1 MAKTGQELAAAAA
14 DVKVADLGEK
24 VRVHALAKAL
34 GIPSAQMITVL
45 GEHGVENKRAA
56 STVTSAEAERVLG
69 EIGKAGK
76 AEKAEKAP
84 AKKAPAK
91 KTPAKKAPAKKRAP
105 RTTATKTKP
114 AAEAAAA
121 AEPVVEPAV
130 ESAQPPKEQAA
141 PTRRRARSGKVTRK
155 AAAPVAPAEP
165 VEAVEPLAAVE
176 PEAKPAQQSTAAA
189 PEASETPETKNTG
202 SASRRRRRRRVSRP
216 AGQDAAMDT
225 RDTTDGTDTADTA
238 ATEQKQ
244 EQAAA
249 PKAQAPKKRAPKQ
262 APKKQAEK
270 KQQPQPEPQPEQV
283 KEPVQEAAA
292 EAQPEAEAP
301 RPVVRR
307 RIVRRV
313 GSRSAAAGAEA
324 LRREREEENSVN
336 NSGNNAGSN
345 APASDEQG
353 EGSASSRRRRGS
365 RGRGRGRADQQDQ
378 NEQPKQDQPKQQ
390 KQQSAQDTQQDSQQE
405 KSQEKAPEQTPVVDE
420 PVKLKGSTR
429 LESKRRWRQEQGNE
443 KHRAVTRA
451 EFLARRENIFRSMVV
466 RDAHRHDGNG
476 WTTQVGVAEDGLLV
490 EHFVTSDDQQSTIGN
505 IYLGRVQNVLSSME
519 AAFVD
524 IGTGRNAVLY
534 ASEVDWRSGHVRGRS
549 RRIESA
555 LKQGDQVLVQVI
567 KEPLGH
573 KGARLTNR
581 VSFAGRYLVY
591 VPGGRTQG
599 ISRKLPEAERKRLK
613 SILQRVVPE
622 DGGTIIRTA
631 AEGVSEEKIAED
643 VDRLHRRWV
652 DITERE
658 EKERAKKGAS
668 PVTMYEE
675 PNLLVKVV
683 RDMFNED
690 FNELVVDG
698 NRSWQRVRDYVHR
711 MAPDLESRVVRWNPE
726 EHGGDDVFAAYELD
740 AQLSN
745 ALSQK
750 IWLPSGG
757 YLIIDKTEAMT
768 VIDVNTG
775 SFVGSGGNLE
785 ETVTKNNLEAAEEIV
800 RQMRLRDIGGM
811 IVVDFVDMV
820 LEENRDLLLRRLHEY
835 LAADRTKHKVSEVTS
850 LGLVQMTRKRLGV
863 GLVETYSTQ
872 CETCHGRGI
881 ILHDDPVEHEE
892 VDDRQER
899 RDHGG
904 REGLKQARHEQEIR
918 KRYEDSAI
926 EDAPAPAQEDQ
937 HATADATADAT
948 AEVAKT
954 VHGTHAQGG
963 RRRRKGSAPDSGPE
977 SVQDIVAYALSRAGE
992 EDPDE
997 PSGSDYVSD
1006 EEFSESADDAT
1017 EQLLRGIV
1025 QDEPAQD
1032 VPAQD
1037 EPTQDAPAPVAT
1049 SRRKDRRG
1057 RRVVRRVAPA
1067 EPVVEPAEPAV
1078 EQVAEAAAE
1087 TAGDYESA
1095 KEAFERS
1102 PRRRRRVRGNSRS
1115 DVAPRP
1121 QDYGAEA
1128 SDAGRPAEPAEAVQD
1143 VAESSSPE
1151 PARSAAPQVRSDRR
1165 GRRRVVRSAR

>member
-1 MAKTGQELAAAAA
+1 MANTSQELAAAAA
-14 DVKVADLGEK
+14 GVKSEELGEK

-56 STVTSAEAERVLG
+56 STVTRADVERVLG
-69 EIGKAGK
+69 EIIAAGK
-76 AEKAEKAP
+76 
-84 AKKAPAK
+84 
-91 KTPAKKAPAKKRAP
+91 PAKKAPAKKRAP
-105 RTTATKTKP
+105 RKTAAKKAAGTSTTGP
-114 AAEAAAA
+114 AEPEPEAAPV
-121 AEPVVEPAV
+121 AEPRAAGDAETVSQPEA
-130 ESAQPPKEQAA
+130 AQQAA
-141 PTRRRARSGKVTRK
+141 PTRRRGGRSGKVTRK
-155 AAAPVAPAEP
+155 AAAPVSPVEP
-165 VEAVEPLAAVE
+165 VEPEVEPTRQPAPATPVAGTVEAAE
-176 PEAKPAQQSTAAA
+176 SAD
-189 PEASETPETKNTG
+189 TPQEKSAG

-216 AGQDAAMDT
+216 AT
-225 RDTTDGTDTADTA
+225 RETPA
-238 ATEQKQ
+238 ENVVQ
-244 EQAAA
+244 EPA
-249 PKAQAPKKRAPKQ
+249 PKNQAPKNQELEVR
-262 APKKQAEK
+262 QAE
-270 KQQPQPEPQPEQV
+270 PEPEQ
-283 KEPVQEAAA
+283 KPVA
-292 EAQPEAEAP
+292 ETP

-313 GSRSAAAGAEA
+313 GSRSAAAGAEE
-324 LRREREEENSVN
+324 LRRERQREAAAESR
-336 NSGNNAGSN
+336 STG
-345 APASDEQG
+345 DDQG
-353 EGSASSRRRRGS
+353 ESPADEHNETNGDRTGSSRRRRGS
-365 RGRGRGRADQQDQ
+365 RGRGRGRGDQGDQ
-378 NEQPKQDQPKQQ
+378 NDQNDGDNTTVTE
-390 KQQSAQDTQQDSQQE
+390 SAPVHATEHTANASLEPDTATD
-405 KSQEKAPEQTPVVDE
+405 EQTPVVDE

-451 EFLARRENIFRSMVV
+451 EFIARRENIFRSMVV
-466 RDAHRHDGNG
+466 RDARRQDGDG
-476 WTTQVGVAEDGLLV
+476 WTTQVGVVEDGLLV

-534 ASEVDWRSGHVRGRS
+534 ASEVDWRSEHVRGRS

-643 VDRLHRRWV
+643 VDRLHRRWL
-652 DITERE
+652 DITEK
-658 EKERAKKGAS
+658 EKTERAKKGAT

-698 NRSWQRVRDYVHR
+698 RRSWQRVRDYVHR
-711 MAPDLESRVVRWNPE
+711 MAPDLESRVVKWNPE
-726 EHGGDDVFAAYELD
+726 EHGGDDAFAAYELD
-740 AQLSN
+740 AQLAN
-745 ALSQK
+745 ALSRK

-820 LEENRDLLLRRLHEY
+820 LEENRDLLLRRLTEF
-835 LAADRTKHKVSEVTS
+835 LAADRTRHKVSEVTS
-850 LGLVQMTRKRLGV
+850 LGLVQMTRKRLGA
-863 GLVETYSTQ
+863 GLVETYSTE
-872 CETCHGRGI
+872 CEACQGRGI
-881 ILHDDPVEHEE
+881 ILHDDPVQHDE
-892 VDDRQER
+892 VDDHQER

-926 EDAPAPAQEDQ
+926 EDAPAPAQEDVQ
-937 HATADATADAT
+937 STAT
-948 AEVAKT
+948 VAAT
-954 VHGTHAQGG
+954 VHAAAQEQAGH
-963 RRRRKGSAPDSGPE
+963 RSDD
-977 SVQDIVAYALSRAGE
+977 VHDIVAHALSRAGE

-997 PSGSDYVSD
+997 PTGADYVAD
-1006 EEFSESADDAT
+1006 DTDDAT
-1017 EQLLRGIV
+1017 EALLRDIV
-1025 QDEPAQD
+1025 QQEPA
-1032 VPAQD
+1032 
-1037 EPTQDAPAPVAT
+1037 EPTEVGPETGSSEADVET
-1049 SRRKDRRG
+1049 TRRKDRRG
-1057 RRVVRRVAPA
+1057 RRVVRRVTPA
-1067 EPVVEPAEPAV
+1067 AERQDAEEQAQEVPQEEHAAENPAV
-1078 EQVAEAAAE
+1078 
-1087 TAGDYESA
+1087 DFESA
-1095 KEAFERS
+1095 KAEFERS

-1115 DVAPRP
+1115 DREPRP
-1121 QDYGAEA
+1121 EDYGLGHQD
-1128 SDAGRPAEPAEAVQD
+1128 SRRQDLPQQAEPSADSSAQAVTAP
-1143 VAESSSPE
+1143 V
-1151 PARSAAPQVRSDRR
+1151 PQVRSDRR

>member
-1 MAKTGQELAAAAA
+1 MANTSQELAAAAA
-14 DVKVADLGEK
+14 GVKSDELGEK

-56 STVTSAEAERVLG
+56 STVTRADVERVLG
-69 EIGKAGK
+69 EIIAAGK
-76 AEKAEKAP
+76 
-84 AKKAPAK
+84 
-91 KTPAKKAPAKKRAP
+91 PAKKAPAKKRAP
-105 RTTATKTKP
+105 RQTATKKAT
-114 AAEAAAA
+114 EAATTRP
-121 AEPVVEPAV
+121 AEPEPEAESQAEPQAV
-130 ESAQPPKEQAA
+130 SEPEAAQQSA
-141 PTRRRARSGKVTRK
+141 PTRRRGGRSGKVTRK
-155 AAAPVAPAEP
+155 AAAPVSPVEP
-165 VEAVEPLAAVE
+165 VEPESEPTRQPATASPAAETVEPTEPAETVE
-176 PEAKPAQQSTAAA
+176 SPQEKSA
-189 PEASETPETKNTG
+189 G

-216 AGQDAAMDT
+216 
-225 RDTTDGTDTADTA
+225 TT
-238 ATEQKQ
+238 Q
-244 EQAAA
+244 ETPAENVVQEPA
-249 PKAQAPKKRAPKQ
+249 PKEQAPKNQEP
-262 APKKQAEK
+262 EV
-270 KQQPQPEPQPEQV
+270 QQPQPEPEQ
-283 KEPVQEAAA
+283 EPVA
-292 EAQPEAEAP
+292 EAS

-313 GSRSAAAGAEA
+313 GSRSAAAGAEE
-324 LRREREEENSVN
+324 LRRERQQEAA
-336 NSGNNAGSN
+336 AGSRSTGDDQSES
-345 APASDEQG
+345 PAG
-353 EGSASSRRRRGS
+353 EHTEHSGDATASSRRRRGS
-365 RGRGRGRADQQDQ
+365 RGRGRGRGDQGDQ
-378 NEQPKQDQPKQQ
+378 NDGNTAVTE
-390 KQQSAQDTQQDSQQE
+390 T
-405 KSQEKAPEQTPVVDE
+405 APAHAAEHSENTSHEPDKTADEQTPVVDE

-451 EFLARRENIFRSMVV
+451 EFIARRENIFRSMVV
-466 RDAHRHDGNG
+466 RDARRQDGDG
-476 WTTQVGVAEDGLLV
+476 WTTQVGVVEDGLLV

-519 AAFVD
+519 AAFID

-534 ASEVDWRSGHVRGRS
+534 ASEVDWRSEHVRGRS

-643 VDRLHRRWV
+643 VDRLHRRWL
-652 DITERE
+652 DITEKE
-658 EKERAKKGAS
+658 NTERAKKGAT

-698 NRSWQRVRDYVHR
+698 RRSWQRVRDYVHR
-711 MAPDLESRVVRWNPE
+711 MAPDLESRVVKWNPE
-726 EHGGDDVFAAYELD
+726 EHGGDDAFAAYELD
-740 AQLSN
+740 AQLAN
-745 ALSQK
+745 ALSRK

-820 LEENRDLLLRRLHEY
+820 LEENRDLLLRRLTEF
-835 LAADRTKHKVSEVTS
+835 LAADRTRHKVSEVTS
-850 LGLVQMTRKRLGV
+850 LGLVQMTRKRLGA
-863 GLVETYSTQ
+863 GLVETYSTE
-872 CETCHGRGI
+872 CEACQGRGI
-881 ILHDDPVEHEE
+881 ILHEDPVQH
-892 VDDRQER
+892 DDADDHQER

-926 EDAPAPAQEDQ
+926 EDAPAPAQEDVQ
-937 HATADATADAT
+937 STATVAT
-948 AEVAKT
+948 T
-954 VHGTHAQGG
+954 VHAAAQEHNGH
-963 RRRRKGSAPDSGPE
+963 SSDD
-977 SVQDIVAYALSRAGE
+977 VHDIVAHALSRAGA

-997 PSGSDYVSD
+997 PTGADYVAD
-1006 EEFSESADDAT
+1006 EIDDTDDAT
-1017 EQLLRGIV
+1017 EALLRDIV
-1025 QDEPAQD
+1025 QQEPA
-1032 VPAQD
+1032 
-1037 EPTQDAPAPVAT
+1037 EPTEARAEAGSSDADVET
-1049 SRRKDRRG
+1049 TRRKDRRG

-1067 EPVVEPAEPAV
+1067 AESQ
-1078 EQVAEAAAE
+1078 EAEELSPEVPQAEHAAE
-1087 TAGDYESA
+1087 LPAADFESA
-1095 KEAFERS
+1095 KAEFERS

-1115 DVAPRP
+1115 DREPRP
-1121 QDYGAEA
+1121 EDYGLGHQD
-1128 SDAGRPAEPAEAVQD
+1128 SRQQDVPQQAEPSAD
-1143 VAESSSPE
+1143 SS
-1151 PARSAAPQVRSDRR
+1151 AQAATAPVPQVRSDRR

>member
-1 MAKTGQELAAAAA
+1 MANTSQELAAAAA
-14 DVKVADLGEK
+14 GVKSDELGEK

-34 GIPSAQMITVL
+34 EIPSAQMIIVL

-56 STVTSAEAERVLG
+56 STLPKAEVERVLG
-69 EIGKAGK
+69 EIVAAGK
-76 AEKAEKAP
+76 
-84 AKKAPAK
+84 
-91 KTPAKKAPAKKRAP
+91 PAKKAPAKKRAP
-105 RTTATKTKP
+105 RKTATKMATKKATGTATTP
-114 AAEAAAA
+114 AEPEPEAEPQAVSEPETVNESEAAQQ
-121 AEPVVEPAV
+121 
-130 ESAQPPKEQAA
+130 SA
-141 PTRRRARSGKVTRK
+141 PTRRRGGRSGKVTRK
-155 AAAPVAPAEP
+155 AAAPVSP
-165 VEAVEPLAAVE
+165 VEPVE
-176 PEAKPAQQSTAAA
+176 PEAEPTRQSATATPAAETVESSE
-189 PEASETPETKNTG
+189 PVEPSESVETPQEKSAG

-216 AGQDAAMDT
+216 AA
-225 RDTTDGTDTADTA
+225 
-238 ATEQKQ
+238 Q
-244 EQAAA
+244 ETPAENAVQE
-249 PKAQAPKKRAPKQ
+249 P
-262 APKKQAEK
+262 APKKQTPEK
-270 KQQPQPEPQPEQV
+270 QTPKDQEPEVQQPQPEPEQ
-283 KEPVQEAAA
+283 EPVVET
-292 EAQPEAEAP
+292 P

-307 RIVRRV
+307 RVVRRV
-313 GSRSAAAGAEA
+313 GSRSAAAGAEE
-324 LRREREEENSVN
+324 LRRERQRDAAVTSHSTE
-336 NSGNNAGSN
+336 G
-345 APASDEQG
+345 DQG
-353 EGSASSRRRRGS
+353 EASGEDNSETNGDGAASSRRRRGS
-365 RGRGRGRADQQDQ
+365 RGRGRGRGDQGDQ
-378 NEQPKQDQPKQQ
+378 NDGGQTAVNDAPHPHSEEQ
-390 KQQSAQDTQQDSQQE
+390 
-405 KSQEKAPEQTPVVDE
+405 APNEPNKTAEEQTPVVDE

-451 EFLARRENIFRSMVV
+451 EFIARRENIFRSMVV
-466 RDAHRHDGNG
+466 RDARRQDGDG
-476 WTTQVGVAEDGLLV
+476 WTTQVGVVEDGLLV

-505 IYLGRVQNVLSSME
+505 IYLGRVQNVLASME
-519 AAFVD
+519 AAFID

-534 ASEVDWRSGHVRGRS
+534 ASEVDWRSEHVRGRS

-631 AEGVSEEKIAED
+631 AEGVSEDKIAED
-643 VDRLHRRWV
+643 VDRLHRRWL
-652 DITERE
+652 DITEKE
-658 EKERAKKGAS
+658 NTERARKGAT

-698 NRSWQRVRDYVHR
+698 RRSWQRVRDYVHR
-711 MAPDLESRVVRWNPE
+711 MAPDLENRVVKWSPE
-726 EHGGDDVFAAYELD
+726 EHDGDDVFAAYELD
-740 AQLSN
+740 AQLAN
-745 ALSQK
+745 ALSRK

-820 LEENRDLLLRRLHEY
+820 LEENRDLLLRRLTEF
-835 LAADRTKHKVSEVTS
+835 LAADRTRHKVSEVTS
-850 LGLVQMTRKRLGV
+850 LGLVQMTRKRLGA
-863 GLVETYSTQ
+863 GLVETYSTE
-872 CETCHGRGI
+872 CEACQGRGI
-881 ILHDDPVEHEE
+881 ILHDDPVQH
-892 VDDRQER
+892 DDADDQPER

-926 EDAPAPAQEDQ
+926 EDAPAPAQEDVQ
-937 HATADATADAT
+937 STATVAT
-948 AEVAKT
+948 T
-954 VHGTHAQGG
+954 VHAAAQDHTGH
-963 RRRRKGSAPDSGPE
+963 RSDD
-977 SVQDIVAYALSRAGE
+977 VHDIVAHALSRAGE

-997 PSGSDYVSD
+997 PTGADYVAD
-1006 EEFSESADDAT
+1006 EIDGAGDAAGTDDAT
-1017 EQLLRGIV
+1017 EALLRDIV
-1025 QDEPAQD
+1025 QQEPAEMTEARSTGQTTPEVSSD
-1032 VPAQD
+1032 VEA
-1037 EPTQDAPAPVAT
+1037 ETT
-1049 SRRKDRRG
+1049 RRKDRRG
-1057 RRVVRRVAPA
+1057 RRVVRRVTP
-1067 EPVVEPAEPAV
+1067 
-1078 EQVAEAAAE
+1078 AAE
-1087 TAGDYESA
+1087 RPEMAEQAQQPDVSEAREAPDAAESPAADFATAKAE
-1095 KEAFERS
+1095 FERS

-1115 DVAPRP
+1115 DREPRPEDYGLGKQAPRR
-1121 QDYGAEA
+1121 QD
-1128 SDAGRPAEPAEAVQD
+1128 EPRQGEAVTDGADQ
-1143 VAESSSPE
+1143 AETAPV
-1151 PARSAAPQVRSDRR
+1151 PQVRSDRR

>member
-1 MAKTGQELAAAAA
+1 MANTSQELAAAAA
-14 DVKVADLGEK
+14 GVKSDELGEK

-56 STVTSAEAERVLG
+56 STVTRADVERVLG
-69 EIGKAGK
+69 EIIAAGK
-76 AEKAEKAP
+76 
-84 AKKAPAK
+84 
-91 KTPAKKAPAKKRAP
+91 PAKKAPAKKRAP
-105 RTTATKTKP
+105 RQTATKKATEAATTRP
-114 AAEAAAA
+114 AEAESQ
-121 AEPVVEPAV
+121 AEPQAVSEPEPVSEPEA
-130 ESAQPPKEQAA
+130 AQQSA
-141 PTRRRARSGKVTRK
+141 PTRRRGGRSGKVTRK
-155 AAAPVAPAEP
+155 VAAPVSPVEP
-165 VEAVEPLAAVE
+165 VEPVE
-176 PEAKPAQQSTAAA
+176 PESEPTRQPATASPAA
-189 PEASETPETKNTG
+189 ETVEPTEPAETVESPQEKSAG

-216 AGQDAAMDT
+216 
-225 RDTTDGTDTADTA
+225 TT
-238 ATEQKQ
+238 Q
-244 EQAAA
+244 ETPAENVAQEPA
-249 PKAQAPKKRAPKQ
+249 PKEQAPKNQEP
-262 APKKQAEK
+262 EV
-270 KQQPQPEPQPEQV
+270 QQPQPEPEL
-283 KEPVQEAAA
+283 EPVA
-292 EAQPEAEAP
+292 EAS

-313 GSRSAAAGAEA
+313 GSRSAAAGAEE
-324 LRREREEENSVN
+324 LRRERQQEAA
-336 NSGNNAGSN
+336 AGSRSTGDDQRGS
-345 APASDEQG
+345 PAG
-353 EGSASSRRRRGS
+353 EHTEHSGDATASSRRRRGS
-365 RGRGRGRADQQDQ
+365 RGRGRGRGDQGDQ
-378 NEQPKQDQPKQQ
+378 NDGNTAVTE
-390 KQQSAQDTQQDSQQE
+390 T
-405 KSQEKAPEQTPVVDE
+405 APAHAAEHSENTSHEPDKTADEQTPVVDE

-451 EFLARRENIFRSMVV
+451 EFIARRENIFRSMVV
-466 RDAHRHDGNG
+466 RDARRQDGDG
-476 WTTQVGVAEDGLLV
+476 WTTQVGVVEDGLLV

-519 AAFVD
+519 AAFID

-534 ASEVDWRSGHVRGRS
+534 ASEVDWRSEHVRGRS

-643 VDRLHRRWV
+643 VDRLHRRWL
-652 DITERE
+652 DITEKE
-658 EKERAKKGAS
+658 NTERAKKGAT

-698 NRSWQRVRDYVHR
+698 RRSWQRVRDYVHR
-711 MAPDLESRVVRWNPE
+711 MAPDLESRVVKWNPE
-726 EHGGDDVFAAYELD
+726 EHGGDDAFAAYELD
-740 AQLSN
+740 AQLAN
-745 ALSQK
+745 ALSRK

-820 LEENRDLLLRRLHEY
+820 LEENRDLLLRRLTEF
-835 LAADRTKHKVSEVTS
+835 LAADRTRHKVSEVTS
-850 LGLVQMTRKRLGV
+850 LGLVQMTRKRLGA
-863 GLVETYSTQ
+863 GLVETYSTE
-872 CETCHGRGI
+872 CEACQGRGI
-881 ILHDDPVEHEE
+881 ILHEDPVQH
-892 VDDRQER
+892 DDADDHQER

-926 EDAPAPAQEDQ
+926 EDAPAPAQEDVQ
-937 HATADATADAT
+937 TTATVAT
-948 AEVAKT
+948 T
-954 VHGTHAQGG
+954 VHAAAQEHNGH
-963 RRRRKGSAPDSGPE
+963 SSDD
-977 SVQDIVAYALSRAGE
+977 VHDIVAHALSRAGE

-997 PSGSDYVSD
+997 PTGADYVAD
-1006 EEFSESADDAT
+1006 EIADTDDTDHTDDAT
-1017 EQLLRGIV
+1017 EALLRDIV
-1025 QDEPAQD
+1025 QQEPA
-1032 VPAQD
+1032 
-1037 EPTQDAPAPVAT
+1037 EPTEARADAGSSDADVAT
-1049 SRRKDRRG
+1049 TRRKDRRG

-1067 EPVVEPAEPAV
+1067 VESQEAEELSPEVPQAEHAAEVPAV
-1078 EQVAEAAAE
+1078 
-1087 TAGDYESA
+1087 DFESA
-1095 KEAFERS
+1095 KAEFERS

-1115 DVAPRP
+1115 DREPRP
-1121 QDYGAEA
+1121 EDYGLGHQD
-1128 SDAGRPAEPAEAVQD
+1128 SRQQDVPQQAEPSAD
-1143 VAESSSPE
+1143 SS
-1151 PARSAAPQVRSDRR
+1151 AQAATAPVPQVRSDRR

>member
-69 EIGKAGK
+69 EISGAGK
-76 AEKAEKAP
+76 AEKAEASEPAP
-84 AKKAPAK
+84 AKKAPAR
-91 KTPAKKAPAKKRAP
+91 KRSP
-105 RTTATKTKP
+105 RKTATKAKPVAEVAEPAAESVEPAVEAEP
-114 AAEAAAA
+114 AAEAAA
-121 AEPVVEPAV
+121 EPAV
-130 ESAQPPKEQAA
+130 EAVQQPKEQAA
-141 PTRRRARSGKVTRK
+141 PTRRRARSSKVTRK
-155 AAAPVAPAEP
+155 AAAPVTPAEPIEPAEP
-165 VEAVEPLAAVE
+165 VAAAE

-189 PEASETPETKNTG
+189 PEASENAETKNTG

-216 AGQDAAMDT
+216 AEQDAT
-225 RDTTDGTDTADTA
+225 
-238 ATEQKQ
+238 ATEHVA
-244 EQAAA
+244 E
-249 PKAQAPKKRAPKQ
+249 QAPKQQPKKQ
-262 APKKQAEK
+262 APKKQ
-270 KQQPQPEPQPEQV
+270 QPEPQPEPVQ
-283 KEPVQEAAA
+283 EPVQEAAA
-292 EAQPEAEAP
+292 EAQPEAEAA

-324 LRREREEENSVN
+324 LRREREEENS
-336 NSGNNAGSN
+336 GNAGSN

-353 EGSASSRRRRGS
+353 EGAASSRRRRGS

-378 NEQPKQDQPKQQ
+378 NEQAKQDEPKQDQ
-390 KQQSAQDTQQDSQQE
+390 KQQSKQDTQQDAQPE
-405 KSQEKAPEQTPVVDE
+405 KSQDKTPEKAPEPTPVVDE

-613 SILQRVVPE
+613 AILQRVVPE

-631 AEGVSEEKIAED
+631 AEGVSEDKIAED

-863 GLVETYSTQ
+863 GLVENYSSQ
-872 CETCHGRGI
+872 CEACNGRGI

-937 HATADATADAT
+937 HTTAETT

-954 VHGTHAQGG
+954 VHGADAQGG
-963 RRRRKGSAPDSGPE
+963 RRRRKGSGQDSGPE

-1006 EEFSESADDAT
+1006 EEFGDDAT

-1032 VPAQD
+1032 APTQDAPA
-1037 EPTQDAPAPVAT
+1037 QDAPAPVAT
-1049 SRRKDRRG
+1049 SRGKDRRG

-1067 EPVVEPAEPAV
+1067 EPVVEPAAEP
-1078 EQVAEAAAE
+1078 VAEPVAE
-1087 TAGDYESA
+1087 TAVESTGDYESA

-1121 QDYGAEA
+1121 QDYGAAA
-1128 SDAGRPAEPAEAVQD
+1128 SDAGRPAEAAASTED
-1143 VAESSSPE
+1143 VAEASSPE
-1151 PARSAAPQVRSDRR
+1151 PARAAAPQVRSDRR
-1165 GRRRVVRSAR
+1165 GRRRVVRSTR

>member
-1 MAKTGQELAAAAA
+1 MANTGQELAAAAA
-14 DVKVADLGEK
+14 DVTVDDLGEK

-45 GEHGVENKRAA
+45 GEHGVENKRAT
-56 STVTSAEAERVLG
+56 STVTRADVARVLG
-69 EIGKAGK
+69 EIIA
-76 AEKAEKAP
+76 AEKPVEKA
-84 AKKAPAK
+84 AKK
-91 KTPAKKAPAKKRAP
+91 PAKKRAP
-105 RTTATKTKP
+105 RTTATKKSPGATTPGEPTPEAEPPAVSESETVTEPP
-114 AAEAAAA
+114 AA
-121 AEPVVEPAV
+121 
-130 ESAQPPKEQAA
+130 QQAA
-141 PTRRRARSGKVTRK
+141 PTRRRGGRSGKVTRK
-155 AAAPVAPAEP
+155 AAAPVSP
-165 VEAVEPLAAVE
+165 VAAVE
-176 PEAKPAQQSTAAA
+176 PAAEPARQSATATPAAETVESAEAPQEQNA
-189 PEASETPETKNTG
+189 G

-216 AGQDAAMDT
+216 AT
-225 RDTTDGTDTADTA
+225 
-238 ATEQKQ
+238 Q
-244 EQAAA
+244 EA
-249 PKAQAPKKRAPKQ
+249 PAENEVQEP
-262 APKKQAEK
+262 APKKQEPK
-270 KQQPQPEPQPEQV
+270 KQEVAAGEPQPQPEQAEQAV
-283 KEPVQEAAA
+283 
-292 EAQPEAEAP
+292 EAQEQPA

-313 GSRSAAAGAEA
+313 GSRSAAAGAEE
-324 LRREREEENSVN
+324 LRRERQREAAAESR
-336 NSGNNAGSN
+336 SAG
-345 APASDEQG
+345 DDRG
-353 EGSASSRRRRGS
+353 EKTVDGHGDGTASSRRRRGS
-365 RGRGRGRADQQDQ
+365 RGRGRGRGDQGDQGDQGDRKDGGTTSAGVTQSRGNDRTANEPTPSAAADGPAE
-378 NEQPKQDQPKQQ
+378 EQV
-390 KQQSAQDTQQDSQQE
+390 
-405 KSQEKAPEQTPVVDE
+405 PVVDE

-443 KHRAVTRA
+443 KHRSVTRA
-451 EFLARRENIFRSMVV
+451 EFIARRENIFRSMVV

-476 WTTQVGVAEDGLLV
+476 WTTQVGVVEDGLLV

-519 AAFVD
+519 AAFID

-534 ASEVDWRSGHVRGRS
+534 ASEVDWRSEHIRGRS

-613 SILQRVVPE
+613 SVLQRVVPE

-652 DITERE
+652 DII
-658 EKERAKKGAS
+658 EKENTERAKKGAT
-668 PVTMYEE
+668 PVTLYEE

-698 NRSWQRVRDYVHR
+698 RRSWQRVRDYVHR
-711 MAPDLESRVVRWNPE
+711 MAPDLEPRVVKWNPDD
-726 EHGGDDVFAAYELD
+726 HGGDDVFAAYELD
-740 AQLSN
+740 AQLAN
-745 ALSQK
+745 ALSRK

-820 LEENRDLLLRRLHEY
+820 LEENRDLLLRRLTEF
-835 LAADRTKHKVSEVTS
+835 LAADRTRHKVSEVTS
-850 LGLVQMTRKRLGV
+850 LGLVQMTRKRLGA
-863 GLVETYSTQ
+863 GLVETYSTE
-872 CETCHGRGI
+872 CETCQGRGI
-881 ILHDDPVEHEE
+881 VLHDDPVQH
-892 VDDRQER
+892 DDADDQER

-904 REGLKQARHEQEIR
+904 RDGLRQARHEQEIR
-918 KRYEDSAI
+918 RRYEDSAI
-926 EDAPAPAQEDQ
+926 EDAPAPAQEAQEDQ
-937 HATADATADAT
+937 QATSDVAT
-948 AEVAKT
+948 T
-954 VHGTHAQGG
+954 VHAASNHRHG
-963 RRRRKGSAPDSGPE
+963 E
-977 SVQDIVAYALSRAGE
+977 SVHDIVAHALSRAGA

-997 PSGSDYVSD
+997 PTGADYAAD
-1006 EEFSESADDAT
+1006 EPEETGEAGDDGDDGDAT
-1017 EQLLRGIV
+1017 EALLRGIV
-1025 QDEPAQD
+1025 QEDARPDSAAGADGSTESTESTESAEPGDPGEA
-1032 VPAQD
+1032 A
-1037 EPTQDAPAPVAT
+1037 AT
-1049 SRRKDRRG
+1049 TRRKDRRG
-1057 RRVVRRVAPA
+1057 RRVVRRVTPVA
-1067 EPVVEPAEPAV
+1067 EPEEDVEPEPEEPTA
-1078 EQVAEAAAE
+1078 
-1087 TAGDYESA
+1087 AGDFASA

-1121 QDYGAEA
+1121 EDFG
-1128 SDAGRPAEPAEAVQD
+1128 G
-1143 VAESSSPE
+1143 SPE
-1151 PARSAAPQVRSDRR
+1151 PAPVEPASTEKPREQTAQVRSDRR
-1165 GRRRVVRSAR
+1165 GRRRVVRSGR

>member
-1 MAKTGQELAAAAA
+1 MANTSQELAAAAA
-14 DVKVADLGEK
+14 GVKSDELGEK

-56 STVTSAEAERVLG
+56 STVTRADVERVLG
-69 EIGKAGK
+69 EIIAAGK
-76 AEKAEKAP
+76 P
-84 AKKAPAK
+84 A
-91 KTPAKKAPAKKRAP
+91 KAPAKKRAP
-105 RTTATKTKP
+105 RKTATKKATGTATMRP
-114 AAEAAAA
+114 AEPEPEAAPVAGPQA
-121 AEPVVEPAV
+121 VNEPETVGEPEV
-130 ESAQPPKEQAA
+130 AQQSA
-141 PTRRRARSGKVTRK
+141 PTRRRGGRSGKVTRK
-155 AAAPVAPAEP
+155 ASAPVSPVEPIEPAAEPTRQPATATPATDTVEPTGPAES
-165 VEAVEPLAAVE
+165 A
-176 PEAKPAQQSTAAA
+176 
-189 PEASETPETKNTG
+189 ETPQEKSEG

-216 AGQDAAMDT
+216 AA
-225 RDTTDGTDTADTA
+225 
-238 ATEQKQ
+238 Q
-244 EQAAA
+244 ETPAENVVQEPA
-249 PKAQAPKKRAPKQ
+249 PKNQV
-262 APKKQAEK
+262 PKKQEPEVRQAE
-270 KQQPQPEPQPEQV
+270 PEPEQ
-283 KEPVQEAAA
+283 EPV
-292 EAQPEAEAP
+292 AEAP

-313 GSRSAAAGAEA
+313 GSRSAAAGAEE
-324 LRREREEENSVN
+324 LRRERQREAAAESR
-336 NSGNNAGSN
+336 SN
-345 APASDEQG
+345 GGDQGEAPADDNDETSG
-353 EGSASSRRRRGS
+353 DATASSRRRRGS
-365 RGRGRGRADQQDQ
+365 RGRGRGRGDQGDQGDQ
-378 NEQPKQDQPKQQ
+378 NGGGN
-390 KQQSAQDTQQDSQQE
+390 SAVTEPASDHAAEHTAGASHEPDKVAE
-405 KSQEKAPEQTPVVDE
+405 EQTPVVDE

-451 EFLARRENIFRSMVV
+451 EFIARRENIFRSMVV
-466 RDAHRHDGNG
+466 RDSRRQDGDG
-476 WTTQVGVAEDGLLV
+476 WTTQVGVVEDGLLV

-519 AAFVD
+519 AAFID

-534 ASEVDWRSGHVRGRS
+534 ASEVDWRSEHVRGRS

-555 LKQGDQVLVQVI
+555 LKEGDQVLVQVI

-643 VDRLHRRWV
+643 VDRLHRRWL
-652 DITERE
+652 DITEK
-658 EKERAKKGAS
+658 EKAERAKKGAT

-698 NRSWQRVRDYVHR
+698 RRSWQRVRDYVHR
-711 MAPDLESRVVRWNPE
+711 MAPDLESRVVKWNPE
-726 EHGGDDVFAAYELD
+726 EHGGDDAFAAYELD
-740 AQLSN
+740 AQLAN
-745 ALSQK
+745 ALSRK

-820 LEENRDLLLRRLHEY
+820 LEENRDLLLRRLTEF
-835 LAADRTKHKVSEVTS
+835 LAADRTRHKVSEVTS
-850 LGLVQMTRKRLGV
+850 LGLVQMTRKRLGA
-863 GLVETYSTQ
+863 GLVETYSTE
-872 CETCHGRGI
+872 CEACQGRGI
-881 ILHDDPVEHEE
+881 ILHEDPVQH
-892 VDDRQER
+892 DDADDHQER

-926 EDAPAPAQEDQ
+926 EDAPAPAQEDVQ
-937 HATADATADAT
+937 STATVAT
-948 AEVAKT
+948 T
-954 VHGTHAQGG
+954 VHAAAQEHA
-963 RRRRKGSAPDSGPE
+963 RHRSDD
-977 SVQDIVAYALSRAGE
+977 VHDIVAHALSRAGE

-997 PSGSDYVSD
+997 PTGADYVAD
-1006 EEFSESADDAT
+1006 ETPDTENSDDAT
-1017 EQLLRGIV
+1017 EALLRDIV
-1025 QDEPAQD
+1025 QQEPAEPAETVEASAEAGSAEAD
-1032 VPAQD
+1032 V
-1037 EPTQDAPAPVAT
+1037 ETT
-1049 SRRKDRRG
+1049 RRKDRRG
-1057 RRVVRRVAPA
+1057 RRVVRRVTPAAERPEVEERAQEAPQAEHTAEAPA
-1067 EPVVEPAEPAV
+1067 A
-1078 EQVAEAAAE
+1078 
-1087 TAGDYESA
+1087 DFESA
-1095 KEAFERS
+1095 KAEFERS

-1115 DVAPRP
+1115 DREPRP
-1121 QDYGAEA
+1121 EDYGLGHHDSRQQDSRQQDATQQAE
-1128 SDAGRPAEPAEAVQD
+1128 EPAD
-1143 VAESSSPE
+1143 SP
-1151 PARSAAPQVRSDRR
+1151 AQAATAPVPRVRSDRR